1 MAQEE
6 NKKPVDPMDLIKVG
20 CVEVMLDIPVPEN
33 MSWDDTDI
41 GKIVND
47 IPGDK
52 KKITIDIKEGAQLVL
67 HYSKEDIE
75 TPAAIELKY
84 PELGIIGYLD
94 KENIEQV
101 KAFFNSIP

>member
-1 MAQEE
+1 MAHEE
-6 NKKPVDPMDLIKVG
+6 NKAKG
-20 CVEVMLDIPVPEN
+20 AEVMLDIPVPEN
-33 MSWDDTDI
+33 MNWEDTDL

-52 KKITIDIKEGAQLVL
+52 KKVTIDIKEGAQLVL
-67 HYSKEDIE
+67 HYSKEDTE

-84 PELGIIGYLD
+84 PELGIVGYLT
-94 KENIEQV
+94 EANINEI